1 MVAKHI
7 GVYLTDNKN
16 KTIELPVN
24 PQELKVNYETNDAT
38 EEVVKLGEVNRIGE
52 MKLRTLSIES
62 ILPVTMKN
70 VRYVTAS
77 KPLSSAQKYI
87 DWIVAAQKTKK
98 PVRLVVSGTKIS
110 MKMTLASFNY
120 GLENA
125 NADEYTYTLALTEYK
140 TYKAEKMKVTK
151 KKVAKKGKSRPKPP
165 KKIGRGSKV
174 IVNGRLHLDS
184 YGSAPGVTEHNALRK
199 VNFIAPGRAYPYH
212 VTLLNGGWRGW
223 VKKSAVKAV

>member
-1 MVAKHI
+1 MAKHI

-38 EEVVKLGEVNRIGE
+38 EEVVKLGEINRIGE
-52 MKLRTLSIES
+52 VKLRTLSIES
-62 ILPVTMKN
+62 ILPVTTKN

-87 DWIVAAQKTKK
+87 DWIIAAQKSKK
-98 PVRLVVSGTKIS
+98 PIRLVVSGTKIS
-110 MKMTLASFNY
+110 LKMTVASFNY
-120 GLENA
+120 GMENA
-125 NADEYTYTLALTEYK
+125 NADEYTFTLDLTEYK
-140 TYKAEKMKVTK
+140 TYKAEKMKIAK

-174 IVNGRLHLDS
+174 IVNGRLHVDS
-184 YGSAPGVTEHNALRK
+184 YGRGPGQTEHNTIRK
-199 VNFIAPGRAYPYH
+199 VNFIALGRAYPYH
-212 VTLLNGGWRGW
+212 VTTLSGGWRGW